1 MLTSSVARWSSLVA
15 RWAHNPKVA
24 GSNPALAT
32 TEYDGNTRLRAVAN
46 ANREVGVLRCGPSMA
61 HAWPIPGPRFAR
73 HSIGRPL
80 GLWPRITRARACD
93 RPDRLRMRHAV
104 RTD

>member
-61 HAWPIPGPRFAR
+61 HDLRDIPSDDRWVIGPGSHDRADATTPNVYACVTP
-73 HSIGRPL
+73 IGR
-80 GLWPRITRARACD
+80 TRCQ
-93 RPDRLRMRHAV
+93 LLL
-104 RTD
+104 